1 VLLRA
6 LITECDLI
14 DKKPAAAG
22 FFMPRETHPAQLRC
36 IEGPA
41 FAKVQALPGRAVMT
55 VVNLP
60 AIPRVLIAEA
70 DPWSRDLLKEVLL
83 NVRCDARL
91 DLCADGQQALELL
104 AANPYDLVIV
114 DWELPGVDGLNVLRN
129 VRQRKRNPPLPFI
142 LMSSRSDS
150 ASVREALPLA
160 PAAYLTKPLNMESLT
175 HRLQGLLLDAGEE
188 VSCEIPALAPGMTL
202 SIFLE
207 RRRELAE
214 GAPLMTDV
222 QLAVKRSLHPEGLDL
237 TVLEDEIRTD
247 PQVTAVLIA
256 AANSAAQHHG
266 TAVQTLAQALHR
278 LGTGQSMNLILG
290 LALKRSARLSDP
302 FLSDYAERY
311 WDLSLHT
318 AEYARTLAR
327 LLDLDQ
333 ARCYCAGMLHRLGDL
348 ALLRCLQEWKQA
360 GGELDEQETVGEA
373 LAEFSA
379 AYGSALRT
387 RWRLPLELR
396 ELIAAVYQLGGG
408 VYSREALVMNMAG
421 QLARLTE
428 HEGIEELA
436 KSRTARLLKIGL
448 PELMRMRK
456 K

>member
-1 VLLRA
+1 M
-6 LITECDLI
+6 T
-14 DKKPAAAG
+14 
-22 FFMPRETHPAQLRC
+22 
-36 IEGPA
+36 
-41 FAKVQALPGRAVMT
+41 AVD
-55 VVNLP
+55 LP
-60 AIPRVLIAEA
+60 AVPRVLIAEA
-70 DPWSRDLLKEVLL
+70 DPWSRDLLKQVLL

-91 DLCADGQQALELL
+91 DLCADGQEAMTLL
-104 AANPYDLVIV
+104 SEVPYDLAIV
-114 DWELPGVDGLNVLRN
+114 DWELPGVDGLNVLRS

-142 LMSSRSDS
+142 LMSSRNDS

-160 PAAYLTKPLNMESLT
+160 PTAYLAKPLNMESLT
-175 HRLQGLLLDAGEE
+175 ERLQGLLLNAGEE
-188 VSCEIPALAPGMTL
+188 VFCEVPALAPGMTL
-202 SIFLE
+202 SVFLE
-207 RRRELAE
+207 RRREQAD

-222 QLAVKRSLHPEGLDL
+222 QVAVKRSLNPNGLDL
-237 TVLEDEIRTD
+237 KLLEEEIRTD
-247 PQVTAVLIA
+247 PQITAVLIA

-266 TAVQTLAQALHR
+266 APVQTLAQALHR

-302 FLSDYAERY
+302 CLADYAERY
-311 WDLSLHT
+311 WGLSLHT

-333 ARCYCAGMLHRLGDL
+333 ERCYCAGVLHRLGDL

-360 GGELDEQETVGEA
+360 GGELDELEEVGDA
-373 LAEFSA
+373 LAEFGA

-396 ELIAAVYQLGGG
+396 ELIASVYQLGGG
-408 VYSREALVMNMAG
+408 VYSREALVMNMAA
-421 QLARLTE
+421 QMARLTE
-428 HEGIEELA
+428 HEGVEELA

-456 K
+456 

>member
-1 VLLRA
+1 M
-6 LITECDLI
+6 T
-14 DKKPAAAG
+14 
-22 FFMPRETHPAQLRC
+22 
-36 IEGPA
+36 
-41 FAKVQALPGRAVMT
+41 AV
-55 VVNLP
+55 VLP
-60 AIPRVLIAEA
+60 AVPRVLIAEA
-70 DPWSRDLLKEVLL
+70 DPWSRDLLKQVLL

-91 DLCADGQQALELL
+91 DLCADGQEALHLL
-104 AANPYDLVIV
+104 AQNPYDLVIA

-142 LMSSRSDS
+142 LMSSRSDG

-160 PAAYLTKPLNMESLT
+160 PSAYLTKPLNMESLT
-175 HRLQGLLLDAGEE
+175 KRLQGLLLNVGEE
-188 VSCEIPALAPGMTL
+188 VSCDVPSLAPGMTL
-202 SIFLE
+202 SVYLE
-207 RRRELAE
+207 RRRQSAD

-222 QLAVKRSLHPEGLDL
+222 HLAVKRSLDPGGLDL
-237 TVLEDEIRTD
+237 ARLEDEVRTD
-247 PQVTAVLIA
+247 PQITAVLIA

-266 TAVQTLAQALHR
+266 AAVQTLSQALHR

-302 FLSDYAERY
+302 CLADYAERY
-311 WDLSLHT
+311 WELSLHT

-333 ARCYCAGMLHRLGDL
+333 ERCYCAGMLHRLGDL

-360 GGELDEQETVGEA
+360 GGELDELEEVGDA
-373 LAEFSA
+373 LAEFGA

-396 ELIAAVYQLGGG
+396 ELIASVYQLGGG
-408 VYSREALVMNMAG
+408 VYSREALVMNMAA

-428 HEGIEELA
+428 HENVETLA

-448 PELMRMRK
+448 PELMRLRHK
-456 K
+456 PISRI

>member
-1 VLLRA
+1 M
-6 LITECDLI
+6 T
-14 DKKPAAAG
+14 
-22 FFMPRETHPAQLRC
+22 
-36 IEGPA
+36 
-41 FAKVQALPGRAVMT
+41 AV
-55 VVNLP
+55 VLP
-60 AIPRVLIAEA
+60 AVPCVLIAEA
-70 DPWSRDLLKEVLL
+70 DPWSRDLLKQVLL

-91 DLCADGQQALELL
+91 DLCADGQEALNLL
-104 AANPYDLVIV
+104 AENPYDLVIV
-114 DWELPGVDGLNVLRN
+114 DWELPGVDGLNVLRS
-129 VRQRKRNPPLPFI
+129 VRQRKRNPPQPFI
-142 LMSSRSDS
+142 LMSSRNDS
-150 ASVREALPLA
+150 TSVHEVLPLA
-160 PAAYLTKPLNMESLT
+160 PTAYLTKPLNMENLT
-175 HRLQGLLLDAGEE
+175 QRLQDLLLNADEQ
-188 VSCEIPALAPGMTL
+188 VSCEVPSLAPGMTL
-202 SIFLE
+202 SVYLE
-207 RRRELAE
+207 RRRELAD

-222 QLAVKRSLHPEGLDL
+222 QVAIKRSLNPNGLDL
-237 TVLEDEIRTD
+237 TRLEDEIRTD
-247 PQVTAVLIA
+247 PQITAVLIA

-266 TAVQTLAQALHR
+266 AAVQTLAQALHR

-302 FLSDYAERY
+302 QLADYAERY
-311 WDLSLHT
+311 WELSLHT

-333 ARCYCAGMLHRLGDL
+333 ERCYCAGMLHRLGDL

-360 GGELDEQETVGEA
+360 GGELDEWEEVGDA
-373 LAEFSA
+373 LAEFGA

-408 VYSREALVMNMAG
+408 VYSREALVMNMAA

-428 HEGIEELA
+428 HEGIEALS

-448 PELMRMRK
+448 PELMRLRK

>member
-1 VLLRA
+1 M
-6 LITECDLI
+6 T
-14 DKKPAAAG
+14 
-22 FFMPRETHPAQLRC
+22 
-36 IEGPA
+36 
-41 FAKVQALPGRAVMT
+41 AVI
-55 VVNLP
+55 LP
-60 AIPRVLIAEA
+60 AVPRVLIAEA

-104 AANPYDLVIV
+104 AAHPYDLVIV
-114 DWELPGVDGLNVLRN
+114 DWELPGVDGLNVLRS

-142 LMSSRSDS
+142 LMSNRNDS
-150 ASVREALPLA
+150 ASVREVLPLA

-175 HRLQGLLLDAGEE
+175 QRLQGLLLDAGEE
-188 VSCEIPALAPGMTL
+188 VSCEVPALAPGMTL
-202 SIFLE
+202 SVFLE
-207 RRRELAE
+207 RRRELSE

-222 QLAVKRSLHPEGLDL
+222 QLAVKRSLNPDGLDL
-237 TVLEDEIRTD
+237 TALEDEIRTD
-247 PQVTAVLIA
+247 PQITAVLIA

-266 TAVQTLAQALHR
+266 APVQTLSQALHR

-302 FLSDYAERY
+302 SLSDYAERY

-360 GGELDEQETVGEA
+360 GGELDEQEAVGEA

-396 ELIAAVYQLGGG
+396 ELIAATYQLGGG
-408 VYSREALVMNMAG
+408 VYSREALVMNMAA
-421 QLARLTE
+421 QLARLSE
-428 HEGIEELA
+428 HEGLEDLA

-448 PELMRMRK
+448 PELVRLRK

>member
-1 VLLRA
+1 M
-6 LITECDLI
+6 T
-14 DKKPAAAG
+14 
-22 FFMPRETHPAQLRC
+22 
-36 IEGPA
+36 
-41 FAKVQALPGRAVMT
+41 AVD
-55 VVNLP
+55 LP
-60 AIPRVLIAEA
+60 AVPRVLIAEA
-70 DPWSRDLLKEVLL
+70 DPWSRDLLKQVLL

-91 DLCADGQQALELL
+91 DLCADGQEAMTLL
-104 AANPYDLVIV
+104 SEVPYDLAIV
-114 DWELPGVDGLNVLRN
+114 DWELPGVDGLSVLRS

-142 LMSSRSDS
+142 LMSSRNDS

-160 PAAYLTKPLNMESLT
+160 PTAYLAKPLNMESLT
-175 HRLQGLLLDAGEE
+175 ERLQGLLLNAGEE
-188 VSCEIPALAPGMTL
+188 VFCEVPALAPGMTL
-202 SIFLE
+202 SVFLE
-207 RRRELAE
+207 RRREQAD

-222 QLAVKRSLHPEGLDL
+222 QVAVKRSLNPNGLDL
-237 TVLEDEIRTD
+237 KLLEEEIRTD
-247 PQVTAVLIA
+247 PQITAVLIA

-266 TAVQTLAQALHR
+266 APVQTLAQALHR

-302 FLSDYAERY
+302 CLADYAERY
-311 WDLSLHT
+311 WGLSLHT

-333 ARCYCAGMLHRLGDL
+333 ERCYCAGMLHRLGDL

-360 GGELDEQETVGEA
+360 GGELDELEEVGDA
-373 LAEFSA
+373 LAEFGA

-396 ELIAAVYQLGGG
+396 ELIASVYQLGGG
-408 VYSREALVMNMAG
+408 VYSREALVMNMAA
-421 QLARLTE
+421 QMARLTE
-428 HEGIEELA
+428 HEGVEELA

-456 K
+456 

>member
-1 VLLRA
+1 MTAVVL
-6 LITECDLI
+6 
-14 DKKPAAAG
+14 PAA
-22 FFMPRETHPAQLRC
+22 
-36 IEGPA
+36 
-41 FAKVQALPGRAVMT
+41 
-55 VVNLP
+55 
-60 AIPRVLIAEA
+60 PRVLIAEA
-70 DPWSRDLLKEVLL
+70 DPWSRDLLKQVLL

-91 DLCADGQQALELL
+91 DLCADGQEALHLL
-104 AANPYDLVIV
+104 AENPYDLVIV

-129 VRQRKRNPPLPFI
+129 VRQRKRYPPLPFI
-142 LMSSRSDS
+142 LMSSRNDS

-175 HRLQGLLLDAGEE
+175 QRLQDLLLNAGEE
-188 VSCEIPALAPGMTL
+188 VSCETPSLSPGMTL
-202 SIFLE
+202 AVYLE
-207 RRRELAE
+207 RRRELTD

-222 QLAVKRSLHPEGLDL
+222 QLAVKRSLNPNGLDL
-237 TVLEDEIRTD
+237 TLLHDEIRTD

-266 TAVQTLAQALHR
+266 AAVQTLSQALHR

-302 FLSDYAERY
+302 FLADYAERY
-311 WDLSLHT
+311 WELSLRT
-318 AEYARTLAR
+318 AEYGRTLAR

-333 ARCYCAGMLHRLGDL
+333 ERCYCAGMLHRLGDL

-360 GGELDEQETVGEA
+360 GGELDEWEEVGEA
-373 LAEFSA
+373 LAEFGA

-396 ELIAAVYQLGGG
+396 ELIAAVYQFGGG
-408 VYSREALVMNMAG
+408 VYSREALVMNMAA

-428 HEGIEELA
+428 HEGVEDLA

-448 PELMRMRK
+448 PELMRLRK